1 MFRLYDSL
9 GEEPKNYDFRLL
21 VLIPMYL
28 DFYPASHESLDHLVS
43 LSRSV
48 VPLPSL
54 DKLIEGLV
62 VLPPERGEYR
72 SNFDRIE
79 GSIADAGNGSERCH
93 LIFFLRRS
101 LVVCSSASKRRLAD
115 RNFLR
120 LFDFSTA

>member
-21 VLIPMYL
+21 VRIPMYL

-62 VLPPERGEYR
+62 VLPPERGIVVISTGSR
-72 SNFDRIE
+72 
-79 GSIADAGNGSERCH
+79 SIADAGNGSERCH

-120 LFDFSTA
+120 LFDYSTA